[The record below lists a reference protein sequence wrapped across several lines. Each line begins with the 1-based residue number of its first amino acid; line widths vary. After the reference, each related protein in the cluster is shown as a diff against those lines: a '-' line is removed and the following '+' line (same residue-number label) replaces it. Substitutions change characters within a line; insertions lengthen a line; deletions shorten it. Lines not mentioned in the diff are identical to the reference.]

1 MITLAEALLGMAAR
15 RWGTVLLIVLSLA
28 LFLPGFFT
36 LPPLDRDEAR
46 FAQSSRQM
54 VASGDLIDIRY
65 QEVPRY
71 KKPVGIYWLQAA
83 TVALT
88 GPEAAPIWKYRLP
101 SLIAAIAS
109 VLLTARIARVFAGPQ
124 AGLIAGM
131 LMAGVFSLGM
141 EARLAKTDAV
151 MLLTVLVAQAV
162 LAGLWKHARAAAF
175 DPVTLPKGQIA
186 AFWIAI
192 AAGLLVKG
200 PVGPMITLL
209 CVLALIGVTRQAR
222 WLAALRPGVGAAI
235 VAVLVLPWVIAITL
249 KSGGAFWSAS
259 VGQDMAAKLASGQE
273 SHGAPPGTYL
283 IALWLTF
290 FPASVALALSIPAIW
305 RARTT
310 TAILFAAAWAIPG
323 WLVFEAAPTKLTHY
337 VLPMYPALA
346 IAIAVVWS
354 EVVAAPR
361 RLWHWIA
368 FGLISA
374 LALGLL
380 IAVGVYALSLGS
392 VPVLPLAAGALAL
405 IGGGIVVQQA
415 LARRLPLVAA
425 LGLALMGLGMTG
437 GALTA
442 AAHVGPIWPAP
453 RIVAAAVDEACPAPT
468 IYTQGYGEP
477 SLVFLSP
484 GPVRDTTPETAQAHL
499 AEPCARVL
507 IPAEITLE
515 GRMRA
520 DITGMNLGNG
530 KTIDLRLW
538 SAE

>member
-1 MITLAEALLGMAAR
+1 MITLLEAVLGLAAR
-15 RWGTVLLIVLSLA
+15 RWGAALLVVLSLV
-28 LFLPGFFT
+28 LFLPAFFT

-54 VASGDLIDIRY
+54 VASGDLIDIRF
-65 QEVPRY
+65 QDEPRY
-71 KKPVGIYWLQAA
+71 KKPAGIYWLQAA
-83 TVALT
+83 TVSLT

-109 VLLTARIARVFAGPQ
+109 VLLTARIARIFAGPQ
-124 AGLIAGM
+124 AGLIAGL

-151 MLLTVLVAQAV
+151 LLLTVLAAQAV
-162 LAGLWKHARAAAF
+162 LAGLWKRAREAAF
-175 DPVTLPKGQIA
+175 APVNLSRGQLAI
-186 AFWIAI
+186 FWIAI

-200 PVGPMITLL
+200 PVGPMITGL

-222 WLAALRPGVGAAI
+222 WLMALRPGVGAAI

-249 KSGGAFWSAS
+249 KSDGAFWSAS

-283 IALWLTF
+283 VALWLTF

-305 RARTT
+305 RARAS
-310 TAILFAAAWAIPG
+310 TAVLFAAAWAIPG

-346 IAIAVVWS
+346 IAVAMVWA

-392 VPVLPLAAGALAL
+392 FPVLPLAAGALAL
-405 IGGGIVVQQA
+405 IGGGVVVQQS

-453 RIVAAAVDEACPAPT
+453 RIVAAAVDDACPAPT
-468 IYTQGYGEP
+468 IYTLGYGEP

-499 AEPCARVL
+499 TEPCARVL

-515 GRMRA
+515 GQMRA
-520 DITGMNLGNG
+520 EITGMNLGNG
-530 KTIDLRLW
+530 KRIDLRLW